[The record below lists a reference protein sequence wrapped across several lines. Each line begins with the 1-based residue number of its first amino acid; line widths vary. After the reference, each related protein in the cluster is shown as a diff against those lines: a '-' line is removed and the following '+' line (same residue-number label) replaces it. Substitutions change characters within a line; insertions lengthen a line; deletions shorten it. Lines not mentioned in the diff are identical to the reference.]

1 MKKRLQVLTWPWMS
15 KLSCWLSSSL
25 LAPISLQNS
34 SGSST
39 PSPHVAVAVT
49 RRLSARLKYG
59 GVSTSGREG
68 QAAHNRTVRNPTG
81 LILARRLFLLCYYYS
96 KLETAHMIIFVSCA
110 RAVVVV
116 SGVPAVL
123 PTRMKIL
130 FGNESCYKTPTRYS
144 VTPTITRQ

>member
-1 MKKRLQVLTWPWMS
+1 MSWDLMKEWLQQLTWPWMS

-59 GVSTSGREG
+59 GVNTSGREG
-68 QAAHNRTVRNPTG
+68 QAAQNRTVNNPTS
-81 LILARRLFLLCYYYS
+81 LMVARRLFFSFYYYS
-96 KLETAHMIIFVSCA
+96 KLETGRLFIFVSCGS
-110 RAVVVV
+110 VVVV
-116 SGVPAVL
+116 VRGSLQCCQRERKYCVLMNPAAKL
-123 PTRMKIL
+123 LT
-130 FGNESCYKTPTRYS
+130 ST
-144 VTPTITRQ
+144 